1 MFKYQILVEYVGT
14 NFRGWQ
20 VQKKGKTVQGLIQ
33 KKISNI
39 LRQNVVLFGSGRTD
53 TGVHA
58 IEQSAHF
65 ESKNEINDYDKFLKS
80 MNHFLNKDGV
90 AILKIRKRNKN
101 FHARF
106 SAKMR
111 IYKYVIINQL
121 SGPVLEKNRGWHI
134 MKKLDLLAMK
144 KGAKK
149 LIGTKDFSTFRAS
162 SCKAKSPIK
171 TMKLVKIRSFK
182 NKIEIEFRSQS
193 FLQQQV
199 RSIVGC
205 LKYLGENK
213 WSLKKFEGVLKSKE
227 FYAHHQHLQ
236 RTFFSPNYLLI
247 FFFLFDI
254 EYFLLILHLDSALIM
269 YPQQFL
275 ALHLQGNCL

>member
-1 MFKYQILVEYVGT
+1 MYKYQILVEYIGT

-20 VQKKGKTVQGLIQ
+20 VQKKGKTIQGLIQ
-33 KKISNI
+33 KIISNLLKEKII
-39 LRQNVVLFGSGRTD
+39 LLGSGRTD

-65 ESKNEINDYDKFLKS
+65 ECKNEIKQFDRFLKS

-90 AILKIRKRNKN
+90 SILKIRKRKKD

-106 SAKMR
+106 SAKIR

-121 SGPVLEKNRGWHI
+121 SRPVLDKNKCWHI
-134 MKKLDLLAMK
+134 IKKLDLVAMK
-144 KGAKK
+144 KGAKN
-149 LIGTKDFSTFRAS
+149 LVGTKDFSSFRAS
-162 SCKAKSPIK
+162 SCRAKSPIK
-171 TMKLVKIRSFK
+171 TMKLVKIKSYK

-199 RSIVGC
+199 RSMVGC

-213 WSLKKFEGVLKSKE
+213 WSLKKFKSVMKSKK
-227 FYAHHQHLQ
+227 
-236 RTFFSPNYLLI
+236 R
-247 FFFLFDI
+247 
-254 EYFLLILHLDSALIM
+254 ILCAPPAPPEGL
-269 YPQQFL
+269 FL
-275 ALHLQGNCL
+275 ARIIY